1 MTAECDRRSTVT
13 SWPNIG
19 RRSSVCLCACVCE
32 YVCASVHERKDQ
44 VYVNVCEKWDG
55 VLFVIVTVSVRD

>member
-1 MTAECDRRSTVT
+1 
-13 SWPNIG
+13 
-19 RRSSVCLCACVCE
+19 LCACVCE